1 MLNPTEIYDNI
12 ESLAARRP
20 LGGQFGVE
28 LMEAVGSPKVAVTR
42 IRDEALA
49 TGAFVWTRMLQFET
63 APEGKAEL
71 ALDRMIAE
79 SESRPKAKR
88 SRILMAY
95 DGATIAAYDTKIQD
109 DLRLGIDALSY
120 EADFFFPLSGRE
132 RYVPA
137 KERQADVRATKHLSR
152 FFDAV
157 RDANPTWNTE
167 ADRLVLNEFM
177 ARILF
182 CLFSDDVG
190 IFPEKDLFERAV
202 VTSTNVDGS
211 DLAQFL
217 ADAFLHMNTSP
228 DKRTGATRGWSK
240 LPYVNGGL
248 FEKTIPVPT
257 LDSRCRRHLLDCA
270 RLNWRDINPDIFGS
284 MLQGVVDVSLRGEL
298 GMHYTSPS
306 NIGKVFGP
314 ILLDEL
320 KDQLE
325 ACGKSKEKL
334 REFLTRLGKVRVFDP
349 ACGSGNF
356 LIIAYKELRK
366 LEMEAFGRLGDLPHD
381 VVALH
386 NFHGIEID
394 DFACQTARLGLWIA
408 QYQMDEVFRTTLGRN
423 RPFLP
428 LGEAGR
434 ITCANAAR
442 VDWLS
447 DKGCPAAV
455 GFETVV
461 IGNPPFKG
469 SKHQSKSQREDMKS
483 VFDGRISGWGELDYV
498 AIWFAKAADYSR
510 VTGAPFALVSTNSIV
525 QGASV
530 PALWPS
536 ILEGLDIHFA
546 HRSFKWSNLARQN
559 AGVSCVIVGVGSK
572 DGPTRKLFDEGT
584 VRLVNSIG
592 PYLAP
597 NVSTIVEKRRT
608 PLAGGFQTMS
618 FGNMPNNGE
627 ALLLDRKERDDLL
640 SECPEAERY
649 IRRMYGSQELMK
661 GIERWCIWVRPE
673 MAVDAAGIAA
683 LQRRFDAVRAKRL
696 KSGDASARKMA
707 ATPWSF
713 REQNEAKFHSI
724 MIPRVSSES
733 RAWLPIDVMDSTA
746 IVQDRLFAIYDGEIW
761 QAGVLSSRMHRLW
774 LDLVG
779 GKLEDRLSYSN
790 QLVWNTF
797 PLPDLSDYRKG
808 ELEEHWWEIHR
819 CRKEAGVGMSLGEL
833 YDPKR
838 MPSDLREAH
847 EALDVTMERI
857 FGSRK
862 YRSDADRVEH
872 LLQLYEA
879 AVSASD
885 GKTGK
890 NR

>member
-109 DLRLGIDALSY
+109 DLRLGIDVLSY

-211 DLAQFL
+211 DLAEFL
-217 ADAFLHMNTSP
+217 KGAFVHMNTP
-228 DKRTGATRGWSK
+228 PEARTGATRGWSK

-257 LDSRCRRHLLDCA
+257 LDSRSRRHLLDCA

-298 GMHYTSPS
+298 GMHYTSPT
-306 NIGKVFGP
+306 NIEKVFGP

-320 KDQLE
+320 KAQLD
-325 ACGKSKEKL
+325 ACGKSKDRL
-334 REFLTRLGKVRVFDP
+334 REFLKRLGKVRVFDP

-366 LEMEAFGRLGDLPHD
+366 LEMEAFGHLGELPHD

-447 DKGCPAAV
+447 DKGCPVAD
-455 GFETVV
+455 GFETIV

-469 SKHQSKSQREDMKS
+469 ATWQTKAQKDDMEH
-483 VFDGRISGWGELDYV
+483 VFKGELRTWGELDYV
-498 AIWFAKAADYSR
+498 AIWFMKGALYAEA
-510 VTGAPFALVSTNSIV
+510 TGAQVAFVSTNSIV
-525 QGASV
+525 QGVQVS
-530 PALWPS
+530 ALWPRLLKELQ
-536 ILEGLDIHFA
+536 IQFA

-559 AGVSCVIVGVGSK
+559 AGVSCVIVGLGKPSSSPK
-572 DGPTRKLFDEGT
+572 RLFDGGALRD
-584 VRLVNSIG
+584 VSSIG

-597 NVSTIVEKRRT
+597 NSTAIVEKERSPISLLHPMLR
-608 PLAGGFQTMS
+608 
-618 FGNMPNNGE
+618 GNSPVDDGNLMLNK
-627 ALLLDRKERDDLL
+627 DERQKIID
-640 SECPEAERY
+640 EHPKAERF
-649 IRRMYGSQELMK
+649 IRRLYGSQELMK
-661 GIERWCIWVRPE
+661 GLERWCIWIRPDQLQQALRIPPIKDRLDKVE
-673 MAVDAAGIAA
+673 SFRLSSSKAAT
-683 LQRRFDAVRAKRL
+683 R
-696 KSGDASARKMA
+696 KSSS
-707 ATPWSF
+707 TPWSF
-713 REQNEAKFHSI
+713 ESQYESKSHSI
-724 MIPRVSSES
+724 LIPRVSSES
-733 RAWLPIDVMDSTA
+733 RAWLPVDVMDSTV

-774 LDLVG
+774 LDTVG
-779 GKLEDRLSYSN
+779 GKLKEDPSYSN

-819 CRKEAGVGMSLGEL
+819 CRKEAGVGKSLGEL

-857 FGSRK
+857 FGSRR

-879 AVSASD
+879 AVKSSA
-885 GKTGK
+885 GQTRKI
-890 NR
+890 R

>member
-20 LGGQFGVE
+20 TGGRFGVE

-49 TGAFVWTRMLQFET
+49 KGSFVWTRMLQFET
-63 APEGKAEL
+63 APAGSAGTT
-71 ALDRMIAE
+71 LDRMIEE
-79 SESRPKAKR
+79 SSGRPKAKR
-88 SRILMAY
+88 SRILVAY
-95 DGATIAAYDTKIQD
+95 DGETIAAYDTRIGD

-157 RDANPTWNTE
+157 RDANPGWNTD

-211 DLAQFL
+211 DLADFL
-217 ADAFLHMNTSP
+217 RDAFLHMNTSP
-228 DKRTGATRGWSK
+228 EKRSGATRGWSK

-298 GMHYTSPS
+298 GMHYTSPA
-306 NIGKVFGP
+306 NIEKVFGP

-320 KDQLE
+320 KAQLE
-325 ACGKSKEKL
+325 ACGRNKGKL

-366 LEMEAFGRLGDLPHD
+366 LEMEAFGRLGELPHD

-434 ITCANAAR
+434 ITCGNAAR

-447 DKGCPAAV
+447 EKGCPAAP
-455 GFETVV
+455 GYETVV

-469 SKHQSKSQREDMKS
+469 ATWQTRAQKDDMEH
-483 VFDGRISGWGELDYV
+483 VFKGELRTWGELDYV
-498 AIWFAKAADYSR
+498 AIWFMKGALYAEA
-510 VTGAPFALVSTNSIV
+510 TGAKVAFVSTNSIV
-525 QGASV
+525 QGVQVS
-530 PALWPS
+530 ALWPRLLKDLQ
-536 ILEGLDIHFA
+536 IQFA

-559 AGVSCVIVGVGSK
+559 AGVSCVIVGLGR
-572 DGPTRKLFDEGT
+572 DGADPKRLYDAGT
-584 VRLVNSIG
+584 VREVLSIG

-597 NVSTIVEKRRT
+597 NTTVIVEKERS
-608 PLAGGFQTMS
+608 PLSSLQPML
-618 FGNMPNNGE
+618 FGNKPTDGGHLM
-627 ALLLDRKERDDLL
+627 LDKREREEILAAH
-640 SECPEAERY
+640 PEAERFV
-649 IRRMYGSQELMK
+649 RRLYGSQELMK
-661 GIERWCIWVRPE
+661 GLERWCIWVRPDE
-673 MAVDAAGIAA
+673 VDAASRIPP
-683 LQRRFDAVRAKRL
+683 LKERL
-696 KSGDASARKMA
+696 DKVQSFRLASPKA
-707 ATPWSF
+707 ATRKSASVSWSF
-713 REQNEAKFHSI
+713 ESQYEAQSHSI

-733 RAWLPIDVMDSTA
+733 RAWLPVEVMDATA

-819 CRKEAGVGMSLGEL
+819 CRKEAGVGKSLGEL

-838 MPSDLREAH
+838 MPADLREAH

-872 LLQLYEA
+872 LLLLYEA
-879 AVSASD
+879 AVSGSA
-885 GKTGK
+885 GKARKT
-890 NR
+890 R